1 MPTSSQTGP
10 AAQVGSY
17 AAAQLNNVS
26 QLYGRLAAL
35 RHLTYE
41 FPKGQCHVLLGDNGA
56 GKSTLLRVLA
66 GLIRPTL
73 GSVAVLG
80 GSPQQQRGRIGYM
93 SHAPMLYDELTALEN
108 LRYYAGLYADTKQQE
123 GCIGCACSVQPESAL
138 RAVGLDPQL
147 DRTIGQYSQGMR
159 QRASLARVLL
169 SQPELLLLD
178 EPFSNMDAVSAQ
190 QMIAL
195 LREMSSPANGGSRR
209 TVILTTHQPEL
220 ARPIADV
227 FITMRSGQIISS
239 ESLRGGEVPTAVPP
253 IGADPT
259 ADPAED
265 LTANPTEFPTAFP
278 G

>member
-1 MPTSSQTGP
+1 MPTSTQTGP
-10 AAQVGSY
+10 AAQVTS
-17 AAAQLNNVS
+17 AVAAQLNNVS

-35 RHLTYE
+35 RHLTYQ

-56 GKSTLLRVLA
+56 GKSTLLRVIA

-73 GSVAVLG
+73 GSVTVLDG
-80 GSPQQQRGRIGYM
+80 APSQTRGRIGYM

-108 LRYYAGLYADTKQQE
+108 LRYYAGLYAGSDADSDLE
-123 GCIGCACSVQPESAL
+123 GCTSCACSVQPESAL

-227 FITMRSGQIISS
+227 FVTMRSGQIISS
-239 ESLRGGEVPTAVPP
+239 EALR
-253 IGADPT
+253 
-259 ADPAED
+259 
-265 LTANPTEFPTAFP
+265 
-278 G
+278 